1 MRVRVR
7 VRVCGVGV
15 GVYIYVYIYI
25 VCRLAQV
32 LHVQMDDANAKSA
45 NLGTY
50 GRMSL
55 NRHSYTCRQQ
65 ARAGAARSDGRR

>member
-32 LHVQMDDANAKSA
+32 LHVQMDAANAKSA

-55 NRHSYTCRQQ
+55 K
-65 ARAGAARSDGRR
+65 